1 MFIKLKT
8 GSKAPEFNFVTP
20 WNSLSSFYKTTG
32 NNPAILI
39 FLRYIG
45 CPVCQTEMAN
55 IKRNIHLA
63 NKKKAIV
70 LVVLQSLP
78 DAVAAVTSKKDWPFT
93 IVCDPHA
100 KIFKLYSVESG
111 NIFKYLHPA
120 GIAATIKAIITGNKH
135 GKFEGIETQLPAS
148 FVITSDKLIKY
159 AYYGKRI
166 NDVPPLE
173 TLALNID

>member
-1 MFIKLKT
+1 MFILKT
-8 GSKAPEFNFVTP
+8 GLKAPEFNFETP
-20 WNSLSSFYKTTG
+20 WNSLSSFYKITG
-32 NNPAILI
+32 NNTVILI

-45 CPVCQTEMAN
+45 CPVCQMEMAN

-70 LVVLQSLP
+70 IVVLQSLP
-78 DAVAAVTSKKDWPFT
+78 DTVAAVTNKEDWPFT
-93 IVCDPHA
+93 IVCDPQA
-100 KIFKLYSVESG
+100 RIFKLYSVEPG
-111 NIFKYLHPA
+111 NIFKYLHPV
-120 GIAATIKAIITGNKH
+120 GIAAAIKAIIAGNKH

-148 FVITSDKLIKY
+148 FVITSDKILKY

-166 NDVPPLE
+166 NDVPSLE